1 MGRKAKSMAKQ
12 GGTGPPEKPVSK
24 FRSRGPNKVR
34 RPNSRTTEP
43 DSGEAAERGRSDAP
57 VIFDA
62 NQTGHMFNRAEV
74 QSFRFGHY
82 AAKMSHLTEARR

>member
-12 GGTGPPEKPVSK
+12 AERDHRKSP
-24 FRSRGPNKVR
+24 FLNRSRGPNKVR

-82 AAKMSHLTEARR
+82 AVEMSHLTEARR